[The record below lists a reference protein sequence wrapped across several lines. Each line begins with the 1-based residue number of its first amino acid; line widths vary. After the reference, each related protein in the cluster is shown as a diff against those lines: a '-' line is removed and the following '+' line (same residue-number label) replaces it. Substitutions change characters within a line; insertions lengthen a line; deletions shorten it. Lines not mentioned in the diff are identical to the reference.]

1 MSTTSPD
8 TRESARIAPPPTSPP
23 PQAGAQPTPEAVL
36 ALVQTSPVYVA
47 EHDRAGWLALFGSDG
62 YIEDPVG
69 SPPAPVAD
77 GTLGR
82 FWDTFIAKHEIRF
95 EVLRDYQVGR
105 DVFRD
110 VIIHTRIGKS
120 VRVDVPAYLLYEV
133 AESGKSVARMTAHWP
148 LSSLS
153 LGAMKMGPAAWVEM
167 TKLFARMIKVM
178 GPAWVGGYLS
188 ALWDGIGGRG
198 PRVLAR
204 LGRAIGERDVPG
216 IVDLFVDD
224 QATAH
229 LGRAEA
235 TARTLLGLFP
245 PGSQLSFEAPVS
257 AGWRT
262 AFRFTRAGG
271 AEPVAGLGLAEFAP
285 GSTRLARLR
294 LFPA

>member
-1 MSTTSPD
+1 MSTTTPETTS
-8 TRESARIAPPPTSPP
+8 EAARLTPPPSGLT
-23 PQAGAQPTPEAVL
+23 AGGIEPSDEAVL

-47 EHDRAGWLALFGSDG
+47 EHDRARWLGLFQPDG

-69 SPPAPVAD
+69 SPPARLAD

-110 VIIHTRIGKS
+110 VIIHTKIGAS

-133 AESGKSVARMTAHWP
+133 AEDGKSVTHMTAHWP

-178 GPAWVGGYLS
+178 GPSWVGGYLA
-188 ALWDGIGGRG
+188 ALWDGVGGRG
-198 PRVLAR
+198 PRALERLAR
-204 LGRAIGERDVPG
+204 GIAERDVAG
-216 IVDLFVDD
+216 IVDAFVDD
-224 QATAH
+224 AATVK
-229 LGRAEA
+229 LGKAEA

-245 PGSQLSFEAPVS
+245 PGSQLRVEAPVA

-262 AFRFTRAGG
+262 AFRFSREGG
-271 AEPVAGLGLAEFAP
+271 GERLAGLGLAEFEP
-285 GSTRLARLR
+285 GTARMTRLR
-294 LFPA
+294 LFP